1 MIPASAELVLLA
13 DIART
18 YVIIYHALQ
27 AFPIESDQD
36 TVISPVTA
44 HMLQILVI
52 PLYHARLKAWMYPN
66 FAVIGSKLDTIKISA
81 AKRLSV
87 GSAYPPNCLS
97 ASFGSPEL

>member
-36 TVISPVTA
+36 TVISLITA
-44 HMLQILVI
+44 RMLQIFVI
-52 PLYHARLKAWMYPN
+52 PLYHAHLHAGWYPN
-66 FAVIGSKLDTIKISA
+66 ITPIGSKL
-81 AKRLSV
+81 
-87 GSAYPPNCLS
+87 GSL
-97 ASFGSPEL
+97 